1 MGLAARNVN
10 RGEGTAVSTRSGDSP
25 APAMLVLK
33 NWDSGM
39 KALLCHQF
47 GPPEALTLAD
57 VPSPPLRA
65 GQVRIAVRAC
75 GVNFPDVLMIQGLY
89 QLKPPFPFSPGL
101 EIAGDIIELA
111 GDVTG
116 VEVGDRV
123 IATMMYGG
131 FAEEVVVPAAAILPM
146 QADMSYEH
154 GAGFPLVYG
163 TSHVAL
169 THRAQL
175 KAGET
180 LLVLGAAG
188 GVGLTAVELG
198 KRLGARVIAAAST
211 PKKLELARSYGAD
224 ELINYN
230 SEDLRVRLKEL
241 TGGKGVD
248 VIYDPVGGDIFDQ
261 AVRRL
266 AWEGR
271 YLVIGFASG
280 RIPSLPANIALLK
293 NASIVGTFWGAY
305 LQHAPGVIRASF
317 TQLTE
322 LYAAGALK
330 PHIHQVFTLDDAA
343 SALRQLIDRRAMGKV
358 LLKT

>member
-1 MGLAARNVN
+1 
-10 RGEGTAVSTRSGDSP
+10 
-25 APAMLVLK
+25 
-33 NWDSGM
+33 M
-39 KALLCHQF
+39 KAILCHQF
-47 GPPEALTLAD
+47 GTPEDLSVAD
-57 VPSPPLRA
+57 VPSPPLGA

-101 EIAGDIIELA
+101 EVAGDIVAVAE
-111 GDVTG
+111 DVRG
-116 VEVGDRV
+116 AQVGERV
-123 IATMMYGG
+123 MAVMMYGG

-146 QADMSYEH
+146 PPEMSYEH
-154 GAGFPLVYG
+154 GAGFQLAYG

-169 THRAQL
+169 SHRAQL
-175 KAGET
+175 QAGET

-198 KRLGARVIAAAST
+198 KRLGARVIAAASARE
-211 PKKLELARSYGAD
+211 KLELARAYGAD
-224 ELINYN
+224 DLINYK
-230 SEDLRVRLKEL
+230 SENLRDRLKEL
-241 TGGKGVD
+241 TDGRGVD
-248 VIYDPVGGDIFDQ
+248 VIYDPVGGDLFDQ

-293 NASIVGTFWGAY
+293 NASIVGAFWGAY
-305 LQHAPGVIRASF
+305 LRTDPGVIRDSF
-317 TQLTE
+317 AILTDC
-322 LYAAGALK
+322 YAAGGLK
-330 PHIHQVFTLDDAA
+330 PHIHQVFALDEAPA
-343 SALRQLIDRRAMGKV
+343 ALRQLMDRRAMGKV

>member
-1 MGLAARNVN
+1 
-10 RGEGTAVSTRSGDSP
+10 
-25 APAMLVLK
+25 
-33 NWDSGM
+33 M
-39 KALLCHQF
+39 KAILCQQF
-47 GPPEALTLAD
+47 GPPEELTVSE
-57 VPSPPLRA
+57 VPSPPI
-65 GQVRIAVRAC
+65 GGDQVRIAVRAC
-75 GVNFPDVLMIQGLY
+75 GVNFPDVLMIQGAY

-101 EIAGDIIELA
+101 EVAGDIVETA
-111 GDVTG
+111 DDVQG
-116 VEVGDRV
+116 LQVGQRV
-123 IATMMYGG
+123 MATMMFGG
-131 FAEEVVVPAAAILPM
+131 FAEEAVVPAAAVLPM
-146 QADMSYEH
+146 PDAMSYEQ

-169 THRAQL
+169 AHRAQL

-198 KRLGARVIAAAST
+198 KHLGARVIAAAST
-211 PKKLELARSYGAD
+211 DEKLELARSYGAD
-224 ELINYN
+224 ELINYSRDN
-230 SEDLRVRLKEL
+230 LRDRLNEI
-241 TGGKGVD
+241 TDGKGVD

-261 AVRRL
+261 AVRRI

-305 LQHAPGVIRASF
+305 QLNDPGVIRDSF
-317 TQLTE
+317 SQLTAW
-322 LYAAGALK
+322 YADGALK
-330 PHIHQVFTLDDAA
+330 PHIHQVYPLHEAA
-343 SALRQLIDRRAMGKV
+343 TALRQLMERRAMGKI

>member
-1 MGLAARNVN
+1 
-10 RGEGTAVSTRSGDSP
+10 
-25 APAMLVLK
+25 
-33 NWDSGM
+33 M
-39 KALLCHQF
+39 KAVLCHQF
-47 GPPEALTLAD
+47 GTPEDLSVAD
-57 VPSPPLRA
+57 VPSPPLGP

-101 EIAGDIIELA
+101 EVAGDIIEIA
-111 GDVTG
+111 GDAQG
-116 VEVGDRV
+116 LQLGARV
-123 IATMMYGG
+123 MATVMYGG
-131 FAEEVVVPAAAILPM
+131 FAEEVVVPAAALVPM
-146 QADMSYEH
+146 PPEMSYEH
-154 GAGFPLVYG
+154 GAGFSLAYG

-169 THRAQL
+169 THRGQL
-175 KAGET
+175 QSGET

-198 KRLGARVIAAAST
+198 KRLGAQVIAAAST
-211 PKKLELARSYGAD
+211 REKLELARAYGAD
-224 ELINYN
+224 DLINYK
-230 SEDLRVRLKEL
+230 SENLRDRLNEL
-241 TGGKGVD
+241 TDGRGVD
-248 VIYDPVGGDIFDQ
+248 VIYDPVGGDLFDQ

-305 LQHAPGVIRASF
+305 LRNDPGVIHDSF
-317 TQLTE
+317 AILTDC
-322 LYAAGALK
+322 YTAGLLK
-330 PHIHQVFTLDDAA
+330 PHIHQVFALDEAP
-343 SALRQLIDRRAMGKV
+343 SALRQLMDRRAMGKV

>member
-1 MGLAARNVN
+1 
-10 RGEGTAVSTRSGDSP
+10 
-25 APAMLVLK
+25 
-33 NWDSGM
+33 M
-39 KALLCHQF
+39 KAVLCQQF
-47 GPPEALTLAD
+47 GTPEDLSVAD
-57 VPSPPLRA
+57 VPSPPLGA

-75 GVNFPDVLMIQGLY
+75 GVNFPDVLMIRGLY

-101 EIAGDIIELA
+101 EVAGDIIEVA
-111 GDVTG
+111 SDVRG
-116 VEVGDRV
+116 LQVGERV
-123 IATMMYGG
+123 MATMMYGG
-131 FAEEVVVPAAAILPM
+131 FAEEVVVPAAALLPM
-146 QADMSYEH
+146 PAEMSYEH
-154 GAGFPLVYG
+154 GAGFSLVYG

-198 KRLGARVIAAAST
+198 KRLGAEVIAAAST
-211 PKKLELARSYGAD
+211 PQKLELARAYGAD
-224 ELINYN
+224 QLINYTREN
-230 SEDLRVRLKEL
+230 LRDRLNEL
-241 TGGKGVD
+241 TDGRGVD

-261 AVRRL
+261 ALRRL

-305 LQHAPGVIRASF
+305 LQHDPGVIRASF
-317 TQLTE
+317 AVLTDW
-322 LYAAGALK
+322 YAAGALK
-330 PHIHQVFTLDDAA
+330 PHIHKVFALDEAA
-343 SALRQLIDRRAMGKV
+343 SALRQLMDRRAAGKV
-358 LLKT
+358 LIKT